1 MDSSQPTGNNMARKE
16 IIQNE
21 WDCEFGKIQV
31 GDRVVVITEEYSH
44 RISMRVGKYLGYIES
59 EGWRGEKVRKVKVEV
74 ESTRHQYFIKGTNK
88 LCSWTNPEAEFRKVK
103 YTFTTTLQR
112 NRIVPL
118 PKGNAEFAET
128 LNKQLRGK

>member
-1 MDSSQPTGNNMARKE
+1 MPKKE

-31 GDRVVVITEEYSH
+31 GDRVVVITEGYSH

-59 EGWRGEKVRKVKVEV
+59 ESWRGEKVRKVKAEV
-74 ESTRHQYFIKGTNK
+74 ESTRHQYFIKGTDK
-88 LCSWTNPEAEFRKVK
+88 LCHWNNPAAEFRKVK
-103 YTFTTTLQR
+103 YTFNTTLQL

-118 PKGNAEFAET
+118 PKGNEEFVET
-128 LNKQLRGK
+128 LNRQL